1 MLTRLSE
8 QDLADTVRAAAGGDS
23 QAWTRLVDQFGGLVS
38 YVVTEFRLSA
48 AQRDDVV
55 AETWLRLV
63 EHISALREPARVGA
77 WLATTAR
84 REAIAVARDVARV
97 RPVEAADETP
107 DLLTPSPEDVVIGKE
122 RRVAVR
128 AALRLLPE
136 RQRRTLELL
145 SLDPAPSYEEVG
157 VILQVPVGSI
167 GPTRARAL
175 RRLRTLLEE
184 TESLAS
190 ADRG

>member
-8 QDLADTVRAAAGGDS
+8 QDLVETVRAAAGGDAP
-23 QAWTRLVDQFGGLVS
+23 AWTRLVDQFGGLVS
-38 YVVTEFRLSA
+38 YVVAEFRLSA

-63 EHISALREPARVGA
+63 EHISALRDPARVGA

-97 RPVEAADETP
+97 RPAEAADETP

-122 RRVAVR
+122 RRAAVQ
-128 AALRLLPE
+128 AALLLLPE
-136 RQRRTLELL
+136 RQRRILE
-145 SLDPAPSYEEVG
+145 
-157 VILQVPVGSI
+157 
-167 GPTRARAL
+167 
-175 RRLRTLLEE
+175 
-184 TESLAS
+184 
-190 ADRG
+190 

>member
-63 EHISALREPARVGA
+63 EHISALREPSRVGA

-122 RRVAVR
+122 RRAAVR

-136 RQRRTLELL
+136 RQRRILELL
-145 SLDPAPSYEEVG
+145 SLDPAPSYEDVG